1 MRKIFEPRYA
11 FIHAKINIGLQIVRK
26 REDGYHDL
34 QTVFYPTGFYH
45 DVMSLTPCSS
55 EFEFEL
61 ESEEDLGPSENNLCV
76 KAFRMLQQDYGIEGV
91 HLSLDKGIPTGAGLG
106 GGSADA
112 AFTLSLLVNAFQLP
126 VTEEQ
131 MLHYALQ
138 LGSDV
143 PFFLYNKPM
152 YATGRG
158 EIMTPIDLDL
168 SSYQLKI
175 VKPDIHV
182 STKEAYAGITPKETD
197 VFLPTVLQQ
206 DVRTWD
212 GLVVNDFEESVFE
225 NHPELREIK
234 ESFYRDGALYAAM
247 SGSGSAIFGLFP
259 HDSASL

>member
-1 MRKIFEPRYA
+1 MKKDFLPQHA
-11 FIHAKINIGLQIVRK
+11 FVTAKINLGLQIVRK
-26 REDGYHDL
+26 RPDGYHDL
-34 QTVFYPTGFYH
+34 QTVFYPTDFYH
-45 DVMSLTPCSS
+45 DIMSLTPCSS

-61 ESEEDLGPSENNLCV
+61 ESDEDLGDSNNNLCV
-76 KAFRMLQQDYGIEGV
+76 KAFRLLQKDFGISGV
-91 HLSLDKGIPTGAGLG
+91 HIYLDKGIPTGAGLG

-112 AFTLSLLVNAFQLP
+112 AFTLSLLVSAFQLP

-143 PFFLYNKPM
+143 PFFLYNRPM

-158 EIMTPIDLDL
+158 EVMTPIKLDL

-212 GLVVNDFEESVFE
+212 GLVVNDFEESVFDK
-225 NHPELREIK
+225 HPELREIK
-234 ESFYRDGALYAAM
+234 ESFYRDGALFAAM

>member
-1 MRKIFEPRYA
+1 MRKDFEPIEVRVN
-11 FIHAKINIGLQIVRK
+11 AKINIGLQIVRK
-26 REDGYHDL
+26 RPDGYHDL
-34 QTVFYPTGFYH
+34 QTVFYPTDFFT
-45 DVMSLTPCSS
+45 DTLRITPSA
-55 EFEFEL
+55 ENFVFRM
-61 ESEEDLGPSENNLCV
+61 ESAEDLGDNDNNLCV
-76 KAFRMLQQDYGIEGV
+76 KAFKLLQKDFGITGV
-91 HLSLDKGIPTGAGLG
+91 ELFLRKGIPTGAGLG

-112 AFTLSLLVNAFQLP
+112 AFTLKGLADIFQLP
-126 VTEEQ
+126 VSEQ
-131 MLHYALQ
+131 AMIDYALQ

-143 PFFLYNKPM
+143 PFFLYNRPM

-158 EIMTPIDLDL
+158 EVMTPIELDL

-182 STKEAYAGITPKETD
+182 STKEAYAGITPKESD

-212 GLVVNDFEESVFE
+212 GLVVNDFEESVFDK
-225 NHPELREIK
+225 HPELREIK